1 MLQVICVSLVALL
14 IAGCAAGHAPRVS
27 CSGRLEEINPP
38 RLMSGPLPAESAQKG
53 SAP

>member
-1 MLQVICVSLVALL
+1 MPKIICVSLVTLL
-14 IAGCAAGHAPRVS
+14 IAGCAAAHAPRAS